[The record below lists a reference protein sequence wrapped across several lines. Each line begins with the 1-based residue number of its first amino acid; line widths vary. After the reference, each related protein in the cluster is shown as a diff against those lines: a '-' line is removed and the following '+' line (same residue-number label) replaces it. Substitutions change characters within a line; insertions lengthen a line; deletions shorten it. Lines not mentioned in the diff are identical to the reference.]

1 VLLEGEEIGW
11 LGELHPRLLQKYELP
26 QAPIVF
32 EVAVALLRKTQLPT
46 LGEIP
51 RVPAVTRDLALTLD
65 AAVEVGQLLGEF
77 AAIKAKNTSLAI
89 VKEITL
95 FDEYRG
101 KGLKDNEK
109 SLAFRFLLQ
118 DTRQT
123 LSDEQIEQTMAIII
137 TAMRDKFGAQPRS

>member
-1 VLLEGEEIGW
+1 L
-11 LGELHPRLLQKYELP
+11 PRISGQKH
-26 QAPIVF
+26 
-32 EVAVALLRKTQLPT
+32 
-46 LGEIP
+46 
-51 RVPAVTRDLALTLD
+51 
-65 AAVEVGQLLGEF
+65 
-77 AAIKAKNTSLAI
+77 SLAI

-123 LSDEQIEQTMAIII
+123 LSDEQIEQTMAAYHHRHARQIW
-137 TAMRDKFGAQPRS
+137 RSAA